1 MTVVDRN
8 SLDTSTAPGQ
18 QVRHT
23 SNTRS
28 SMLRFWTV
36 ETFDGLHCSSQDF
49 MGTHNSLLSQSLSN
63 NNKFSKFS
71 QIPAQSYRHPR
82 LTNNE
87 QKDIEHRL
95 GQILAPIG
103 LIEISCMLIELIAS
117 CQSRSL
123 SLQSMMHIVTR
134 VCTTDEFAQLP
145 ALHHVSA
152 LERHIYLANDPTHPM
167 CKIH

>member
-1 MTVVDRN
+1 
-8 SLDTSTAPGQ
+8 
-18 QVRHT
+18 
-23 SNTRS
+23 
-28 SMLRFWTV
+28 
-36 ETFDGLHCSSQDF
+36 

-145 ALHHVSA
+145 ALHPVSA
-152 LERHIYLANDPTHPM
+152 LERHIYLANDPTYPM
-167 CKIH
+167 CKIVSISKNYNNFHKVSFI